1 MTTAT
6 QTVPDEL
13 QIIRCHAAGVTYC
26 LDMKWVES
34 IERIDLLNVLPHTE
48 NDETGFVGTLPG
60 PAGEVPVYSLATRL
74 GLNEE
79 TAGEL
84 QRVIVLKFGGMR
96 WGLRVG
102 GVSQVTKVS
111 RDALVPLPSI
121 SRNPANILFAG
132 MIETDESLLLL
143 LAPER
148 LQPGAPDSV
157 STVKEFDDAVNA
169 IDLPLTETRQQTES
183 SVQTN
188 VNSSPNRILVFSLSE
203 DDPLERPLVFG
214 LSVTQVAEVLNPLPL
229 TPVPGAPAF
238 VLGIARWR
246 GSPVPVINLA
256 ARMGLPPVA
265 ADGKTR
271 LMITCGT
278 RKDSRLGF
286 LIQPTVRSVL
296 LPVAHRPCI
305 RDLGLNV
312 PLMQGAV
319 ELQNETLVIP
329 DIQRILGERRAALT

>member
-1 MTTAT
+1 MSTAT
-6 QTVPDEL
+6 QTVPDGL

-34 IERIDLLNVLPHTE
+34 IERTDLLKVLPDTE
-48 NDETGFVGTLPG
+48 NGETGFVGTLPG
-60 PAGEVPVYSLATRL
+60 AAGDVPVYSLATRL
-74 GLNEE
+74 GLSEE

-84 QRVIVLKFGGMR
+84 QRVVVLKFGGMR

-102 GVSQVTKVS
+102 GVSQVMKVG

-148 LQPGAPDSV
+148 LQPGAPASV
-157 STVKEFDDAVNA
+157 STLLEFGEPVNE
-169 IDLPLTETRQQTES
+169 IDVPSTETRQAADS
-183 SVQTN
+183 SVQAN
-188 VNSSPNRILVFSLSE
+188 VNSGPNRILVFSLAETS
-203 DDPLERPLVFG
+203 PSERPLVFG

-229 TPVPGAPAF
+229 IPVPGSPAY

-246 GSPVPVINLA
+246 GTPVPVINLA
-256 ARMGLPPVA
+256 ARMGLPPTA
-265 ADGKTR
+265 AGGKTR

-278 RKDSRLGF
+278 RRDSRVGF

-296 LPVAHRPCI
+296 LPVAHRRCL
-305 RDLGLNV
+305 RDLGLDV

-329 DIQRILGERRAALT
+329 DIQRLLG